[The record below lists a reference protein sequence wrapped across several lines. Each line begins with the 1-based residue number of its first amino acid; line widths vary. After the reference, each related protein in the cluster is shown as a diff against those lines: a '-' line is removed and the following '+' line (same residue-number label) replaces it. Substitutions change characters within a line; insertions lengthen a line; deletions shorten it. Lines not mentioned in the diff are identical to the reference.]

1 MLIASQARTMKV
13 KSVLV
18 VDDEIEILEIWMEV
32 IANLGHT
39 VYTARN
45 GDAAVDIIKEIDL
58 DLIITDMQM
67 PGSDGMTILKYLVTL
82 EERPKIIISSGH
94 IQDSNLM
101 VDYKVEKLIRKPFD
115 LVVEMKYINS
125 LLSEE

>member
-1 MLIASQARTMKV
+1 
-13 KSVLV
+13 
-18 VDDEIEILEIWMEV
+18 
-32 IANLGHT
+32 
-39 VYTARN
+39 
-45 GDAAVDIIKEIDL
+45 
-58 DLIITDMQM
+58 
-67 PGSDGMTILKYLVTL
+67 MTILKYLVTL